1 MSGIPAPQPNPIA
14 QPVVPTPPR
23 RRAMDTYDPPVNSA
37 FSAKEVSFFD
47 THPHDK
53 DDVINMLS
61 PFGFFRIESY
71 PNQGNPND
79 MHFVVFFYN
88 KATQETYEA
97 HGTIA
102 LFYISR
108 VRNNSNIQDFSIS
121 NSRQYKANMQDGIS
135 YFSRYSLRWEQ
146 ATNNVIIKYYKPY
159 DPAQAAVAAKLHD
172 YDPLKK
178 DKLVAYSEEYT
189 IASNTLN
196 FNNWK
201 DERDLGKYNDS
212 IGIRSI
218 GMPSQI
224 LLHETAGL
232 GNLSI
237 PNVRQET
244 TASGHTF
251 FPIPHFCVNNQDDQG
266 KGNIIQFVDLATNV
280 PHGESTNQRAIG
292 IEFVNAPIEAF
303 KVDTNGQVLQPLQP
317 VFNLETNEKGL
328 YLKTKL
334 GGLARL
340 FIPLE
345 FSTDTGGGHYELALR
360 KDRLLNFTTLNAG
373 IGATKKKILTEDGG
387 NVLIKYAKSDKFEHL
402 ATLVSSLVTNKLV
415 KNLDNLSNGKF
426 WKSVMQ
432 VADRRF
438 YLFQHGW
445 EKRTEGTYFFTDIRE
460 PGILT
465 HLLIGGHVDGGLQG
479 LYLYLKFVRQV
490 PTEAILQLMI
500 EFLTSDKTS
509 AETAKIKL
517 KSKVLLK
524 NNALVDPPT
533 AIEKEFADIL
543 ELDETM
549 ISAATGVIAESW

>member
-1 MSGIPAPQPNPIA
+1 MSGIAAPQTNPIA
-14 QPVVPTPPR
+14 QPAAPTPPR
-23 RRAMDTYDPPVNSA
+23 RRAMDTYDPPVDSA
-37 FSAKEVSFFD
+37 FTAKENSFFN

-53 DDVINMLS
+53 DDVVNMLS
-61 PFGFFRIESY
+61 PFGFFKIESY

-79 MHFVVFFYN
+79 THYVVFFYN
-88 KATQETYEA
+88 RATQETYEV

-102 LFYISR
+102 LFYINS

-121 NSRQYKANMQDGIS
+121 DSRQYRANTQDGIS
-135 YFSRYSLRWEQ
+135 YFSQYSLRWEQ
-146 ATNNVIIKYYKPY
+146 ATNNVIKKYYKPY
-159 DPAQAAVAAKLHD
+159 DPAQAAVASKLHD

-178 DKLVAYSEEYT
+178 DTLVGYSEEYT
-189 IASNTLN
+189 IASNALN
-196 FNNWK
+196 YNNWK
-201 DERDLGKYNDS
+201 DEPDLGKYNGS
-212 IGIRSI
+212 IGIRNV

-232 GNLSI
+232 GDLSI

-244 TASGHTF
+244 TPSGHTY
-251 FPIPHFCVNNQDDQG
+251 FPIPHFCVNNQDAQD
-266 KGNIIQFVDLATNV
+266 KGNIVQFVDLATNV
-280 PHGESTNQRAIG
+280 PHGEITNQRAIG

-303 KVDTNGQVLQPLQP
+303 KVDADGHVLQPPQP
-317 VFNLETNEKGL
+317 VFNLEKSEKGL

-345 FSTDTGGGHYELALR
+345 FSTDTGGAYYELALR
-360 KDRLLNFTTLNAG
+360 KDRLLNFTTLKAG
-373 IGATKKKILTEDGG
+373 IGAPKKKILTEDGD
-387 NVLIKYAKSDKFEHL
+387 NILIKYAKSDKFEHL

-415 KNLDNLSNGKF
+415 RNLDNLSNGNF
-426 WKSVMQ
+426 WKPVVQ
-432 VADRRF
+432 VADKRF

-460 PGILT
+460 PGVLT

-500 EFLTSDKTS
+500 GFLTSDKTA

-524 NNALVDPPT
+524 NDALVDPATP
-533 AIEKEFADIL
+533 IEKEFADVL

-549 ISAATGVIAESW
+549 ISAVTVS